1 MAKIIGCVT
10 TSHVP
15 AIGKAIERGLQEEP
29 YWKEWFDGFK
39 PVHRWL
45 ADARPERALWS
56 SNAPC
61 PSLT

>member
-1 MAKIIGCVT
+1 MARIIGCVT

-15 AIGKAIERGLQEEP
+15 AIGNAIAKGRQEEP

-45 ADARPERALWS
+45 EAVLS
-56 SNAPC
+56 C
-61 PSLT
+61 PGT